1 MLRREIVFY
10 QLNKINCMLRL
21 YHNKYYDSFDMLFAV
36 FKLQLEC

>member
-10 QLNKINCMLRL
+10 QLNKINCMLQL
-21 YHNKYYDSFDMLFAV
+21 YQNKYYDSFDMFCAV